1 MKRLTIETLCYYSM
15 LACMLH
21 QRCSSFMTFSLH
33 LFVVWNLSFFLCR
46 FFLFFLVYQS
56 FMRWAHTVNP
66 CVSTYWDVITAT
78 PCMSN
83 VMLSWLL
90 LVIYVKIYS
99 DKPKRPQKLLTCLKF
114 VWCWTLHYDLF
125 LFIFK
130 KKFTSLLALHV
141 YLHVMLH
148 KAGSCKGYLN
158 KPTADI

>member
-33 LFVVWNLSFFLCR
+33 LFVVWNLSFFLCG
-46 FFLFFLVYQS
+46 FFLFFGVSVFHEMSTHSKPL
-56 FMRWAHTVNP
+56 

-114 VWCWTLHYDLF
+114 VWCWTLHYYLF

-130 KKFTSLLALHV
+130 KIF
-141 YLHVMLH
+141 YLTVGFACVFACNVAQSRFMQRLF
-148 KAGSCKGYLN
+148 K
-158 KPTADI
+158 

>member
-1 MKRLTIETLCYYSM
+1 M
-15 LACMLH
+15 LLLYVSVYAASAVFIFH
-21 QRCSSFMTFSLH
+21 DIFITFVCGLE
-33 LFVVWNLSFFLCR
+33 FVFF
-46 FFLFFLVYQS
+46 FFVDFSFFLVYQS
-56 FMRWAHTVNP
+56 FIRWAHTVNP

-130 KKFTSLLALHV
+130 KKNTSLLALHV